1 MTYSRTTNTIQK
13 DLRRILIIGINC
25 FPELTGIG
33 KYTGE
38 MVHWLADNGYE
49 CSVITTYPYYPY
61 WQVQKPYSGKW
72 YKKEHYTGGKLTLY
86 RCPFYVP
93 ATPSGLKRVIH
104 EASFFL
110 SAFWVVLR
118 LLFKPAHDEII
129 CVAPPFHL
137 GFLGLFYRFFKGG
150 RLTYH
155 IQDLQIEAARDLQV
169 LKPAWIF
176 TLLFKLEK
184 FILKRAD
191 RVSTIS
197 EGMKRKVRLK
207 TGGDVMLFPNWS
219 ETGTIFPLPQK
230 ADLKSIWN
238 FRQNEKIVLYSGS
251 IGEKQG
257 LEVLL
262 DIASDLR
269 SDENIRI
276 VICGSGPYKAKLQKS
291 AIERGLSNV
300 SFLPLQEREVFNQ
313 FLNMADV
320 HLVLQK
326 ADASD
331 LVMPSKL
338 TNILSA
344 GALALVTANA
354 GTSLYEVIREHRMG
368 VVIPPEDYEA
378 LKNGILTCCR
388 NDYSEE
394 RRNARL
400 YAERYL
406 DKDRILQGLFSR

>member
-1 MTYSRTTNTIQK
+1 
-13 DLRRILIIGINC
+13 
-25 FPELTGIG
+25 
-33 KYTGE
+33 
-38 MVHWLADNGYE
+38 
-49 CSVITTYPYYPY
+49 
-61 WQVQKPYSGKW
+61 
-72 YKKEHYTGGKLTLY
+72 
-86 RCPFYVP
+86 
-93 ATPSGLKRVIH
+93 
-104 EASFFL
+104 
-110 SAFWVVLR
+110 
-118 LLFKPAHDEII
+118 
-129 CVAPPFHL
+129 
-137 GFLGLFYRFFKGG
+137 
-150 RLTYH
+150 
-155 IQDLQIEAARDLQV
+155 
-169 LKPAWIF
+169 
-176 TLLFKLEK
+176 
-184 FILKRAD
+184 
-191 RVSTIS
+191 
-197 EGMKRKVRLK
+197 
-207 TGGDVMLFPNWS
+207 MLFPNWS